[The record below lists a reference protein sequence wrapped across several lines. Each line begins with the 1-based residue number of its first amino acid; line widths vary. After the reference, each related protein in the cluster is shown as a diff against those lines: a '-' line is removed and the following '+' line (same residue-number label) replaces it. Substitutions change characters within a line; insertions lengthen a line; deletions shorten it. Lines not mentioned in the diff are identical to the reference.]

1 MRNILLLLIPFLC
14 LCVNAQTLKTYSG
27 QYNCLIQP
35 NTDSY
40 GKATY
45 TYYEKNDKR
54 MYHDQFTYSDSRGSL
69 KGKFKDNKQDGLWT
83 FTEKINFTVNRSYY
97 NGKLLITITYKDGVP
112 NGPITFSMIDSKTNS
127 TKATFKANFENGKLV
142 GNVGGRFNKRFFGFY
157 GLNSF
162 ESLFEN
168 NVSGKFDEN
177 GLPID
182 DWTVSGPTCKVTET
196 YGSDGNYSLKEINP
210 STGDIV
216 ESYRDPKMPNLV
228 IEIVNYA
235 LRQTLMRDSN
245 KFQLPY
251 FNCRYGRPLSLDYP
265 NNENIQY
272 LD

>member
-1 MRNILLLLIPFLC
+1 MKNLLLLIFSFLC
-14 LCVNAQTLKTYSG
+14 LSINAQTLKTYTG
-27 QYNCLIQP
+27 QYNCLIHP

-45 TYYEKNDKR
+45 SYYEHNDTR
-54 MYHDQFTYSDSRGSL
+54 MYHGQFSYSDSRGSL

-83 FTEKINFTVNRSYY
+83 FTKKINFTVKRNYY
-97 NGKLLITITYKDGVP
+97 NGKLVITITYKDGIP

-127 TKATFKANFENGKLV
+127 AKAVIKANFEDGKLI
-142 GNVGGRFNKRFFGFY
+142 GNVGGRFNERFFGFY

-168 NVSGKFDEN
+168 NVTGTFNEN
-177 GLPID
+177 GLPTN
-182 DWTVSGPTCKVTET
+182 DWTVTGPTCKVIET
-196 YGSDGNYSLKEINP
+196 YMSDGSYTLKETNP
-210 STGDIV
+210 STGDII
-216 ESYRDPKMPNLV
+216 ESYREPKMPNLF

-235 LRQTLMRDSN
+235 LRQTLMRDSP
-245 KFQLPY
+245 KYQLPY

-265 NNENIQY
+265 NNDNIQY